1 MRVVQAAQ
9 IGERRVRWVIT
20 ADGSSAVT
28 IEVLG
33 PEVWEDISLRADSRL
48 RSAEAERR
56 YQQRVDEQWQ
66 RMGR

>member
-1 MRVVQAAQ
+1 MRVVQVTQ

-20 ADGSSAVT
+20 ADGASAIV

-33 PEVWEDISLRADSRL
+33 PEMWEDISLRADSRL

-56 YQQRVDEQWQ
+56 YQQRVDEQW
-66 RMGR
+66 RRLAR